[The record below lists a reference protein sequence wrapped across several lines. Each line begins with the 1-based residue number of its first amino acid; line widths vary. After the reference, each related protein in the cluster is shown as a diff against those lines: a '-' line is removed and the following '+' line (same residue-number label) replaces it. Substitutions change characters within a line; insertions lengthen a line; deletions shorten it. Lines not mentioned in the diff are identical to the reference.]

1 MKNLVNKSLKSIVLT
16 IIFVS
21 ALFIFFGT
29 SAYSQENYCLSKLKS
44 AQELFDSGI
53 IEEIPQM
60 LDSCLKGG
68 FNKEQ
73 TIQAYRLL
81 IQVYLFDYNQEKA
94 EKTMLALLTQFP
106 EYDLQTN
113 DPVEFVNLY
122 KQFQTK
128 PTFSMGVNAGVNMSD
143 ITVVER
149 FSTGN
154 LNKINSTYDFGDI
167 QPQIQLVFE
176 KYFGS
181 RTWITFGA
189 GYSFAGYTVEENM
202 NFDRELLMFSEK
214 MQFAYAPLYF
224 NYSFRRFNKKFTPY
238 LYVGGQYNYLIKSE
252 GEISRRTSG
261 NGTTYDLAGVS
272 SDITNSRYKS
282 MYSALAGIGFRL
294 KIASGYLRANAT
306 YTRGLS
312 KYIKEDSRFSDS
324 EKLFYYNYIDDDI
337 NLNFFNFT
345 LGYSYIFYK
354 THKKAIVD
362 SY

>member
-16 IIFVS
+16 FILVS
-21 ALFIFFGT
+21 ASFIFFGT
-29 SAYSQENYCLSKLKS
+29 SAYSQENYCLSKLKN

-60 LDSCLKGG
+60 LDSCLKEG

-94 EKTMLALLTQFP
+94 EKTMLALLSKFP

-122 KQFQTK
+122 KQFQVK
-128 PTFSMGVNAGVNMSD
+128 PTFSIGVNAGVNMSD
-143 ITVVER
+143 VTVVER

-154 LNKINSTYDFGDI
+154 LNNIKSTYKPGDI
-167 QPQIQLVFE
+167 QPEIRLNLE
-176 KYFGS
+176 KYLGS
-181 RTWITFGA
+181 RTWITLGM
-189 GYSFAGYTVEENM
+189 GYSFAGYTVEERM
-202 NFDRELLMFSEK
+202 NFDNELLMFSEK

-238 LYVGGQYNYLIKSE
+238 IYAGGQYNYLIKSE
-252 GEISRRTSG
+252 GEISRRNLNSATG
-261 NGTTYDLAGVS
+261 YDLAGVS
-272 SDITNSRYKS
+272 SDITDTRYKS
-282 MYSALAGIGFRL
+282 MYSAIAGLGFRL
-294 KIASGYLRANAT
+294 KIASGYLRANAS

-312 KYIKEDSRFSDS
+312 KYVKEDSRFSDS

-345 LGYSYIFYK
+345 VGYSYIFYK
-354 THKKAIVD
+354 TNKKAVVD